1 MPDHATD
8 RQPSDEAAPAPTAA
22 LVTGSAKRLGR
33 AIALGLAEDGF
44 DLALHCHRS
53 LHEAEALQRDIQA
66 LGRRA
71 ALVRGDLADPAS
83 AMSIVEGACKALGP
97 IGLLV
102 NNASLFEQ
110 DSLASLTLESW
121 RRLTDVNLTAQI
133 FLMQAFAA
141 RSDLPHAASI
151 INLLDQQMAAPS
163 PAFFSYAIAKIG
175 LEGATRLAAFELAPR
190 IRVNGIAPG
199 LVLPSWLQTEEK
211 HLSRQRL
218 MPLGEGL
225 GADDILKAVRYLL
238 DAHNVTGQVITVDSG
253 QSLIGPGNSRLGPR
267 TTP

>member
-1 MPDHATD
+1 MPDRADQD
-8 RQPSDEAAPAPTAA
+8 RPEPRKTA

-44 DLALHCHRS
+44 DLALHYNRS
-53 LHEAEALQRDIQA
+53 QKEAEALRSDIEAIGGRAITVGGDLTDPDRSPTILETARQA
-66 LGRRA
+66 LG
-71 ALVRGDLADPAS
+71 PFT
-83 AMSIVEGACKALGP
+83 
-97 IGLLV
+97 LLV

-110 DSLASLTLESW
+110 DSLSSLTPESF
-121 RRLTDVNLTAQI
+121 RRLTDVNLTSQL

-141 RSDLPHAASI
+141 QPDLPAGASI
-151 INLLDQQMAAPS
+151 INMLDQQMSAPS

-175 LEGATRLAAFELAPR
+175 LEGATRLAAFELAPD

-211 HLSRQRL
+211 HRTRQRT

-225 GADDILKAVRYLL
+225 GPDDIMTAVRYLL
-238 DAHNVTGQVITVDSG
+238 VAQHVTGEVLKVDSG
-253 QSLIGPGNSRLGPR
+253 QSLIGPSNSRLLPKADR
-267 TTP
+267 

>member
-1 MPDHATD
+1 MPDHASVEETSG
-8 RQPSDEAAPAPTAA
+8 RTA

-44 DLALHCHRS
+44 DLALHHNRS
-53 LHEAEALQRDIQA
+53 GDQAEALRGEIEA
-66 LGRRA
+66 MGRRA
-71 ALVRGDLADPAS
+71 VTVAGDLECPDEAA
-83 AMSIVEGACKALGP
+83 SIVEAARHALGP
-97 IGLLV
+97 LALLV

-110 DSLASLTLESW
+110 DSLESLTIESF
-121 RRLTDVNLTAQI
+121 RRLTDVNLTSQV

-141 RSDLPHAASI
+141 QPDLPEGASV
-151 INLLDQQMAAPS
+151 INMLDQQMAAPS

-175 LEGATRLAAFELAPR
+175 LEGATRLAAFELAPN

-199 LVLPSWLQTEEK
+199 LVLPSWLQTEDK

-225 GADDILKAVRYLL
+225 GADDIVRAVRYLV
-238 DAHNVTGQVITVDSG
+238 DARHITGQVLTVDSG
-253 QSLIGPGNSRLGPR
+253 QSLIGPGNSSL
-267 TTP
+267 TPSPVR